1 MSEALLQPNA
11 RLAPC
16 AMRHALPKWNLTV
29 MEKRK
34 FTRFRTQENCYAALS
49 GNFSKVGK
57 ICDICTEGIAFKY
70 LAWDIREEEFSRVD
84 IFLVKSGFHL
94 FKLPCRIV
102 YNAPEESFGK
112 GFLAKMYRCGLEFM
126 ELTKSQAEQ
135 LKLFMQNYTTEA
147 VGP

>member
-1 MSEALLQPNA
+1 
-11 RLAPC
+11 
-16 AMRHALPKWNLTV
+16 
-29 MEKRK
+29 MENRK
-34 FTRFRTQENCYAALS
+34 HPRFRTQNNCYAALS
-49 GNFSKVGK
+49 GDFTKVGK